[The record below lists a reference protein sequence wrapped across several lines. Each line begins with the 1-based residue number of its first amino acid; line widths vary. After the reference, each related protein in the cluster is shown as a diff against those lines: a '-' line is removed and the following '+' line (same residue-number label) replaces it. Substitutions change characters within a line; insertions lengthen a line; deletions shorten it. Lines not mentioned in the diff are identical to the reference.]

1 MYHINPAVIKSI
13 LASMSQKEF
22 SIHMRFIRRQVPK
35 CVPGSNRR
43 QMFLNLY
50 QWCVA
55 KQQKEISDIQRRYY
69 L

>member
-13 LASMSQKEF
+13 LASMPQKEF
-22 SIHMRFIRRQVPK
+22 SIHMRYIRRQIPK
-35 CVPGSNRR
+35 CVPGSNQR

-50 QWCVA
+50 LWCVA
-55 KQQKEISDIQRRYY
+55 KHQKELLDLQKSHY